1 MAVSPSKEDFMSR
14 WFQLGFTLLACVLL
28 QGCLFVQNPLGL
40 PPPDFQEVVVRG
52 GSDADKILMLD
63 IDGVI
68 TSGSGEGNPLFG
80 TEQSTVNQ
88 VSEKLA
94 KARRDHSIKAVILRV
109 DSPGGGVTA
118 SDIIY
123 ERLRKFKED
132 TKLPIFVSMLD
143 LAASGGYYV
152 SMAGD
157 EIYVH
162 PTTITGS
169 IGVIAMFP
177 QFQDLGKKIGV
188 YVEVLKS
195 GENKDLTGGF
205 RNMTDGQRAI
215 LQQMID
221 EMYARFVTV
230 VHAGRP
236 KLEEEKI
243 RELADGRIYTAQQAV
258 DNGLVDGIKYTDEVV
273 DIARE
278 RIGNAKARV
287 VMYRK
292 TSTQKFDSVYAKMPN
307 PAPKELTPASPTANV
322 NFLNVDANALFPQ
335 GRPVFNYLWVP

>member
-1 MAVSPSKEDFMSR
+1 MVR
-14 WFQLGFTLLACVLL
+14 WFQFCFAVIACTMVS
-28 QGCLFVQNPLGL
+28 GCLMIQNPLGL
-40 PPPDFQEVVVRG
+40 PPLDFQEVTVRG
-52 GSDADKILMLD
+52 GASSQKILMLN

-68 TSGSGEGNPLFG
+68 TSGAGEGNPFFG
-80 TEQSTVNQ
+80 SEQSTVNQ

-94 KARRDHSIKAVILRV
+94 KARRDKSIKAVILRV

-123 ERLRKFKED
+123 ERLRKFKKD
-132 TKLPIFVSMLD
+132 TGLPIYVSMLD
-143 LAASGGYYV
+143 LAASGGYYI

-157 EIYVH
+157 ELYVH

-177 QFQDLGKKIGV
+177 QFEGLGKKIGV
-188 YVEVLKS
+188 YMEILKS

-205 RNMTDGQRAI
+205 KDMTDGQRAI

-236 KLEEEKI
+236 KLEEDAI
-243 RELADGRIYTAQQAV
+243 RALADGRIYTAQQAV

-273 DIARE
+273 DHARE
-278 RIGNAKARV
+278 AIGNTKARV

-292 TSTQKFDSVYAKMPN
+292 TNNQKFDSVYATMPTGV
-307 PAPKELTPASPTANV
+307 APKAEAPASGGTN
-322 NFLNVDANALFPQ
+322 LNLLNIDANALSPQ
-335 GRPVFNYLWVP
+335 GHPVFNYLWMP

>member
-1 MAVSPSKEDFMSR
+1 MLR
-14 WFQLGFTLLACVLL
+14 WLQFGLTLALCVIL

-40 PPPDFQEVVVRG
+40 PPADFQEVVVRG
-52 GSDADKILMLD
+52 GSSAQKILMLD

-68 TSGSGEGNPLFG
+68 TSGAGEGSPLFG

-94 KARRDHSIKAVILRV
+94 KARRDEDIKAVILRV

-123 ERLRKFKED
+123 ERLRKFKKD
-132 TKLPIFVSMLD
+132 TGLPVYVSMLD

-177 QFQDLGKKIGV
+177 QFEGLGKKIGA
-188 YVEVLKS
+188 YMEILKS

-205 RNMTDGQRAI
+205 KNMTDGQRAI

-221 EMYARFVTV
+221 EMYARFVSV
-230 VHAGRP
+230 VKDGRP
-236 KLEEEKI
+236 NLEESKI

-273 DIARE
+273 DLVRE
-278 RIGNAKARV
+278 KIGNSKARV
-287 VMYRK
+287 IMYRK
-292 TSTQKFDSVYAKMPN
+292 TATQKYDSVYARMPN
-307 PAPKELTPASPTANV
+307 PAPQVESPAPGNV
-322 NFLNVDANALFPQ
+322 NLLNIDANALFPQ